1 MVTPATSERDGVALK
16 LVGRVLGIAIV
27 LGAIVLGIIVWRE
40 LYRFPRTDDAYV
52 RANTIGIAP
61 HVGGP
66 IVELN
71 VVDNQRVTQGELLFV
86 VDPRPFQ
93 SVVDRTKAKLEL
105 TNLEIRGFEHAVE
118 AAQALLVQREAEA
131 AYAKQYVGRIKP
143 LLGRKFVT
151 PNDVFEAE
159 TRAAATEAKV
169 QEARYDLSRAE
180 NELGQLGDVNTR
192 RKVAEAELYD
202 AELDLNYCYVRAPFD
217 GYVTNLNIA
226 VGQYANQGREVFA
239 LVDDRAWYV
248 MANFREDF
256 LASITP
262 GMDAEIYLMSYP
274 RKKFRG
280 RVQGIGWALYQ
291 KDGATVGVLPE
302 VEPTLNWVRLAQ
314 RFPVRI
320 LLEEADPAFPFRM
333 GASAVVT
340 IKGEGTGDPA
350 TVPVARDAGAARAD
364 EADS

>member
-1 MVTPATSERDGVALK
+1 MAAPAEALARDDTARRIA
-16 LVGRVLGIAIV
+16 GRLLGIAIV
-27 LGAIVLGIIVWRE
+27 AGAIVLGVWTWRD

-66 IVELN
+66 ITELH
-71 VVDNQRVTQGELLFV
+71 VVDNQRVEQGELLFV

-93 SVVDRTKAKLEL
+93 SMVDKARAKLEL
-105 TNLEIRGFEHAVE
+105 TNLDIRGFQHAVD
-118 AAQALLVQREAEA
+118 AAQAMLAEREAEA
-131 AYAKQYVGRIKP
+131 AYAKQYLGRIEP

-151 PNDVFEAE
+151 PNDVFDAKS
-159 TRAAATEAKV
+159 RAAAAEAKV
-169 QEARYDLSRAE
+169 AQARFELSRAQ
-180 NELGQLGDVNTR
+180 NELGQLGDVNAR
-192 RKVAEAELYD
+192 RQAAEAELYD
-202 AELDLNYCYVRAPFD
+202 AELDLSYCWVRAPFD

-226 VGQYANQGREVFA
+226 VGEYANQGRQVFA
-239 LVDDRAWYV
+239 LVDDREWYV

-256 LASITP
+256 LASIAP
-262 GMDAEIYLMSYP
+262 GMEAEIYLMSYP
-274 RKKFRG
+274 RRKFRG

-291 KDGATVGVLPE
+291 KDGSTVGVLPA

-320 LLEEADPAFPFRM
+320 LLEESDPGHPFRM

-340 IKGEGTGDPA
+340 IRGNATDEPA
-350 TVPVARDAGAARAD
+350 TAGREPTAIAP
-364 EADS
+364 

>member
-1 MVTPATSERDGVALK
+1 MASPAEGLARDDLARRIT
-16 LVGRVLGIAIV
+16 GRVVGIAIV
-27 LGAIVLGIIVWRE
+27 VGAIVLGVWTWRE

-66 IVELN
+66 IVELH
-71 VVDNQRVTQGELLFV
+71 VVDNQRVAQGELLFV

-93 SVVDRTKAKLEL
+93 SMVDRAKAKLEL
-105 TNLEIRGFEHAVE
+105 TNLDIRGFQHAVD
-118 AAQALLVQREAEA
+118 AAQATLVQREAEA
-131 AYAKQYVGRIKP
+131 AYAKQYLGRIEP

-151 PNDVFEAE
+151 PNDVFEAK
-159 TRAAATEAKV
+159 TRAAAA
-169 QEARYDLSRAE
+169 EARVSEARFELSRSQ
-180 NELGQLGDVNTR
+180 NELGQLGDVNAR
-192 RKVAEAELYD
+192 RRAAEAELFD
-202 AELDLNYCYVRAPFD
+202 AELDLSYCWVRAPFD

-226 VGQYANQGREVFA
+226 VGEYANQGRQVFA
-239 LVDDRAWYV
+239 LVDDREWYV

-256 LASITP
+256 LASIAP
-262 GMDAEIYLMSYP
+262 GMGAEIYLMSYP
-274 RKKFRG
+274 RRKFRG

-291 KDGATVGVLPE
+291 KDGSTVGVLPA

-320 LLEEADPAFPFRM
+320 LLEESDPAHPFRM

-340 IKGEGTGDPA
+340 IKGVVTDE
-350 TVPVARDAGAARAD
+350 PVAAPNEPSAVPR
-364 EADS
+364 

>member
-1 MVTPATSERDGVALK
+1 MAAPPTALPRGDAARKVA
-16 LVGRVLGIAIV
+16 GRVLGIAIV
-27 LGAIVLGIIVWRE
+27 LGAVVLGVFTWGE
-40 LYRFPRTDDAYV
+40 LYRYPRTDDAYV

-66 IVELN
+66 IVELE
-71 VVDNQRVTQGELLFV
+71 VVDNQRVEQGELLFV
-86 VDPRPFQ
+86 VDPRPYQ
-93 SVVDRTKAKLEL
+93 SVVERAKAKLEL
-105 TNLEIRGFEHAVE
+105 TNLEILGYEHAVE
-118 AAQALLVQREAEA
+118 AAQALIVQRAAEA
-131 AYAKQYVGRIKP
+131 GYAKQYVGRIKP

-159 TRAAATEAKV
+159 SRSAAAEARV
-169 QEARYDLSRAE
+169 QEARFELSRAQ
-180 NELGQLGDVNTR
+180 NELGQIGDINAR
-192 RKVAEAELYD
+192 RRAAEAELYD
-202 AELDLNYCYVRAPFD
+202 AELDLSYCYVRAPFD

-226 VGQYANQGREVFA
+226 VGQYANQGVEVFA

-262 GMDAEIYLMSYP
+262 GMEAEIYLMSYP

-291 KDGATVGVLPE
+291 KDGATVGVLPDI
-302 VEPTLNWVRLAQ
+302 EPTLNWVRLAQ
-314 RFPVRI
+314 RFPVRVV
-320 LLEEADPAFPFRM
+320 LDEPDPKYPFRM

-340 IKGEGTGDPA
+340 IKGDAVGEPRAGGDE
-350 TVPVARDAGAARAD
+350 TGAAT
-364 EADS
+364 E